1 MTGIGIPACDEV
13 KKRTENPY
21 NSHLFFLFDLYRIK
35 MRQNSEEV
43 KWERGLFRSE
53 KNRGGQK

>member
-1 MTGIGIPACDEV
+1 MKLKNEQKIPIIH
-13 KKRTENPY
+13 Y
-21 NSHLFFLFDLYRIK
+21 LFFLFDLYRIK